1 MMCDTESKTA
11 DQESISSAERSPAKV
26 LCSLRIVAVASDH
39 YLGRRYV
46 MEIASSARSKELRVY
61 RTLHQLMDA
70 VSKLGLHTELISAL
84 YRDLCDE
91 GSCTHLDI
99 VI

>member
-1 MMCDTESKTA
+1 M
-11 DQESISSAERSPAKV
+11 
-26 LCSLRIVAVASDH
+26 LCSLRIVSVASDH

-46 MEIASSARSKELRVY
+46 MEVASSSRSKELRVY
-61 RTLHQLMDA
+61 RSLSQLMDA
-70 VSKLGLHTELISAL
+70 VAKLGLHTDMIAAL